1 MTPTAKQPSE
11 AAPPALGT
19 VLRRLRRGRGLAQRD
34 LLQPLHLGSHSAI
47 VDYEAGRRIPP
58 EAVIE
63 AYERFFNLAP
73 GTLARLREHALSER
87 AAWEARLAGPA
98 RPTAIP
104 GPAEVGRGGSESA
117 ADATGT
123 AAASSHAPAPRS
135 VPPARSAGSDE
146 TAPSARTGPPRQLP
160 AAIEHFTGRIGELVR
175 LDRLLRESDIAV
187 PVVISAVNGMG
198 GIGKTTL
205 AVHWAHQARDS
216 FPDGELYIDL
226 QGFHP
231 SGHPVSAQDAI
242 GRFLTTLGV
251 PEERMPSSLDGRTV
265 LYRTLM
271 ADRRMLVLLDN
282 ARDAEQV
289 RPLLPA
295 APHCRVLITSRSRL
309 SGLAVREGMQRISL
323 ETLTLRDAVRLLRR
337 TIGARAVAEPGATAA
352 LAELCARHPL
362 SLCIAAERIAD
373 DKTMTVTDAVAVLSV
388 AANRLSALSVD
399 DDETTAIRAVFG
411 WSYQTLPAPA
421 RRMFRL
427 LGLHDGPD
435 LPLAACAAL
444 AGLGEQECA
453 AALARLT
460 DSNLAEEY
468 APGRFRLHDLLR
480 LFAHE
485 RAFEEER
492 EQERTAASAGLIDWY
507 LRSACAA
514 RVALDPHLPALEPPP
529 ARLTVAARQFTDA
542 SAALAWCEL
551 ERQNLTAATLQ
562 AARHGLDEQGWKLPT
577 ALFPFFDRRKH
588 FGDWITT
595 HKAAA
600 QCAHRLGD
608 REAEGKVLCNLGSAY
623 RPMRRFDE
631 AVDCYERSIVLMR
644 EAGWR
649 MGEAK
654 VLGNLAAT
662 FADADRTQDAV
673 TVGLESLALF
683 KELDDAWGQALCLSN
698 LGNSYARLGGFEE
711 AMRCQTTALELFR
724 ELKDPRGAARAYNG
738 IGTAL
743 ARLGRPQE
751 ALAQIAESVRAFA
764 ETGDQ
769 HEQAN
774 ALRDLA
780 EVYRDL
786 GRRHEAASSLREACR
801 LFDLLGEHWMVAEL
815 RPELAAVA
823 EQ

>member
-1 MTPTAKQPSE
+1 MTPAATPPSE
-11 AAPPALGT
+11 PVASALGT

-73 GTLARLREHALSER
+73 GTLARLREQALAER
-87 AAWEARLAGPA
+87 AAPE
-98 RPTAIP
+98 P
-104 GPAEVGRGGSESA
+104 GPEA
-117 ADATGT
+117 APV
-123 AAASSHAPAPRS
+123 S
-135 VPPARSAGSDE
+135 PPA
-146 TAPSARTGPPRQLP
+146 PRQLP
-160 AAIEHFTGRIGELVR
+160 AAIEHFTGRTGELVR
-175 LDRLLRESDIAV
+175 LDRLLRESGTAI

-231 SGHPVSAQDAI
+231 SGHPVAAEDAI
-242 GRFLTTLGV
+242 GRFLTALGV
-251 PEERMPSSLDGRTV
+251 PEERMPASLDGRTV

-282 ARDAEQV
+282 ARDTEQV

-323 ETLTLRDAVRLLRR
+323 ETLALRDAIRLLRR
-337 TIGARAVAEPGATAA
+337 TIGERATAEPGATAA

-362 SLCIAAERIAD
+362 ALRIAAERIAGD
-373 DKTMTVTDAVAVLSV
+373 ETMTVTDAVAALSV
-388 AANRLSALSVD
+388 AANRLTELSVE
-399 DDETTAIRAVFG
+399 DDETAAIRTVFG
-411 WSYQTLPAPA
+411 WSYQTLPSPA

-435 LPLAACAAL
+435 LPLAACGAL
-444 AGLGEQECA
+444 SDMGEEECTD
-453 AALARLT
+453 ALARLT

-468 APGRFRLHDLLR
+468 TPGRFRLHDLLR

-485 RAFEEER
+485 RALVEDTEH
-492 EQERTAASAGLIDWY
+492 ERTAAVTGLTDWY
-507 LRSACAA
+507 LHSACTA
-514 RVALDPHLPALEPPP
+514 RVTLDPHLPPLEPPP
-529 ARLTVAARQFTDA
+529 ARLAMPAQGFADEQ
-542 SAALAWCEL
+542 AALAWCEL
-551 ERQNLTAATLQ
+551 ERQNLTAISLQ
-562 AARHGLDEQGWKLPT
+562 AQQFNLNEQGWKLPT

-588 FGDWITT
+588 FGDWIAT

-600 QCAHRLGD
+600 SCAHQLGD

-631 AVDCYERSIVLMR
+631 AVDNYQRAIVLMR
-644 EAGWR
+644 EVGWR
-649 MGEAK
+649 TGEAK

-662 FADADRTQDAV
+662 HADADRPDDAI
-673 TVGLESLALF
+673 TVGLQSFTLF

-698 LGNSYARLGGFEE
+698 LGNSYARLGRFDE
-711 AMRCQTTALELFR
+711 AQRSQQTALDLFR
-724 ELKDPRGAARAYNG
+724 ELKDQRGMSRAVNG
-738 IGTAL
+738 IGMAL
-743 ARLGRPQE
+743 AKLGRPQE
-751 ALAQIAESVRAFA
+751 ALPYVAESVRGFA
-764 ETGDQ
+764 ESGDV
-769 HEQAN
+769 HEEAN
-774 ALRDLA
+774 ALCDLA
-780 EVYRDL
+780 SVYRDL
-786 GRRHEAASSLREACR
+786 DQPDEAAVRLRAASQ
-801 LFDLLGEHWMVAEL
+801 LFEGLGEHWMVAEL
-815 RPELAAVA
+815 RATLADLTHLT
-823 EQ
+823 QQ

>member
-1 MTPTAKQPSE
+1 MTPAANPSTE
-11 AAPPALGT
+11 PATPALGT
-19 VLRRLRRGRGLAQRD
+19 VLRRLRRSRGLAQRD

-73 GTLARLREHALSER
+73 GTLGRLREQALAER
-87 AAWEARLAGPA
+87 AAWEAREASAGQA
-98 RPTAIP
+98 AATRP
-104 GPAEVGRGGSESA
+104 GEAERADSGTGTGF
-117 ADATGT
+117 DATASPGQVSAT
-123 AAASSHAPAPRS
+123 AQA
-135 VPPARSAGSDE
+135 ARSGSV
-146 TAPSARTGPPRQLP
+146 ATGPDTVHVSAPRQLP
-160 AAIEHFTGRIGELVR
+160 AAIEHFTGRTGELVR
-175 LDRLLRESDIAV
+175 LDRLLRESDTAI

-205 AVHWAHQARDS
+205 AVYWAHQARER

-231 SGHPVSAQDAI
+231 SGHPVSADDAI

-251 PEERMPSSLDGRTV
+251 PEERMPASLDGRTV

-309 SGLAVREGMQRISL
+309 SGLVVREGLQRISL
-323 ETLTLRDAVRLLRR
+323 ETLALRDAVRLLRR

-362 SLCIAAERIAD
+362 SLCIAAERIASD
-373 DKTMTVTDAVAVLSV
+373 ETMTVTDAVAVLSV
-388 AANRLSALSVD
+388 AANRLSALAVED
-399 DDETTAIRAVFG
+399 DDTAAIRAVFG
-411 WSYQTLPAPA
+411 WSYQTLSSPA
-421 RRMFRL
+421 RRLFRL

-435 LPLAACAAL
+435 LPLAACGALAGLDEEQCAAAL
-444 AGLGEQECA
+444 AGL
-453 AALARLT
+453 T
-460 DSNLAEEY
+460 DANLAEEH
-468 APGRFRLHDLLR
+468 APGRFRMHDLLR

-485 RAFEEER
+485 CLLAEESEEER
-492 EQERTAASAGLIDWY
+492 AAGAAGLIDWY
-507 LRSACAA
+507 LHSACTA
-514 RVALDPHLPALEPPP
+514 RVALDPHLPPLEPPP
-529 ARLTVAARQFTDA
+529 ADLAVPAREFPDA
-542 SAALAWCEL
+542 PSALAWCEL
-551 ERQNLTAATLQ
+551 ERQNLTATVLQ
-562 AARHGLDEQGWKLPT
+562 APQYGLYEQGWKLPT

-588 FGDWITT
+588 FSDWIAT
-595 HKAAA
+595 HKAGAE
-600 QCAHRLGD
+600 CAHRLGD
-608 REAEGKVLCNLGSAY
+608 SEAEGKVLCNLGSAL

-631 AVDCYERSIVLMR
+631 AVDYYERAIVLMR

-649 MGEAK
+649 VGEAK

-662 FADADRTQDAV
+662 YADADRIHEAV
-673 TVGLESLALF
+673 TVGLASLALF

-698 LGNSYARLGGFEE
+698 LGNSYARLGQFEE
-711 AMRCQTTALELFR
+711 ALSSQSTALDLFR
-724 ELKDPRGAARAYNG
+724 ELKDLRGMARAVNG

-743 ARLGRPQE
+743 ARLGRPRE
-751 ALAQIAESVRAFA
+751 ALPHVAESVRAFT
-764 ETGDQ
+764 ETGDV

-780 EVYRDL
+780 DVYREL
-786 GRRHEAASSLREACR
+786 GKKHEAASRLREASR
-801 LFDLLGEHWMVAEL
+801 LFEALGEHWMVAEL
-815 RPELAAVA
+815 RPELAAMA
-823 EQ
+823 DQ

>member
-1 MTPTAKQPSE
+1 MTPAAIPPSE
-11 AAPPALGT
+11 PNVSALGT
-19 VLRRLRRGRGLAQRD
+19 ALRRLRRGRGLAQRD

-58 EAVIE
+58 EAVVE

-73 GTLARLREHALSER
+73 GTLTRLREQALAER
-87 AAWEARLAGPA
+87 AAPE
-98 RPTAIP
+98 
-104 GPAEVGRGGSESA
+104 
-117 ADATGT
+117 
-123 AAASSHAPAPRS
+123 PAPLS
-135 VPPARSAGSDE
+135 PPA
-146 TAPSARTGPPRQLP
+146 PRQLP
-160 AAIEHFTGRIGELVR
+160 AAIEHFTGRTGELVR
-175 LDRLLRESDIAV
+175 LDRLLRESGTAV

-205 AVHWAHQARDS
+205 AVYWAHQARDS

-231 SGHPVSAQDAI
+231 SGHPVSAEDAT
-242 GRFLTTLGV
+242 GRFLTALGV
-251 PEERMPSSLDGRTV
+251 PEERMPASLDGRTV

-271 ADRRMLVLLDN
+271 ADRRMLVVLDN
-282 ARDAEQV
+282 ARDTEQV

-323 ETLTLRDAVRLLRR
+323 ETLALRDAIRLLRR

-362 SLCIAAERIAD
+362 SLRIAAERIAGD
-373 DKTMTVTDAVAVLSV
+373 ESMTVTDAVAALSV
-388 AANRLSALSVD
+388 AANRLSELSVE
-399 DDETTAIRAVFG
+399 DDETAAIRTVFG
-411 WSYQTLPAPA
+411 WSYQTLPSPA

-435 LPLAACAAL
+435 LPLAACGAL
-444 AGLGEQECA
+444 SGLGEQECT
-453 AALARLT
+453 AALGRLV

-468 APGRFRLHDLLR
+468 TPGRFRLHDLLR

-485 RAFEEER
+485 RALAEDAD
-492 EQERTAASAGLIDWY
+492 QERAAAVAGLVDWY
-507 LRSACAA
+507 LHSACTA
-514 RVALDPHLPALEPPP
+514 RVTLDPHLPPLEPPAAQLAMP
-529 ARLTVAARQFTDA
+529 AQSFADEQ
-542 SAALAWCEL
+542 AALAWCEL

-562 AARHGLDEQGWKLPT
+562 AQQFDLHEQGWKLPT
-577 ALFPFFDRRKH
+577 ALFPFFDRRNH
-588 FGDWITT
+588 YGDWIAT

-600 QCAHRLGD
+600 VCAHALGD

-631 AVDCYERSIVLMR
+631 AVDNYERSIVLMR

-662 FADADRTQDAV
+662 FGDADRPNDAV
-673 TVGLESLALF
+673 TVGLQSLAIF

-698 LGNSYARLGGFEE
+698 LGNSYARLDRFDE
-711 AMRCQTTALELFR
+711 AQRAQQTALDLFR
-724 ELKDPRGAARAYNG
+724 ELKDQRGMSRAVNG
-738 IGTAL
+738 IGMAL
-743 ARLGRPQE
+743 AKLGKPQE
-751 ALAQIAESVRAFA
+751 ALPYVAESVRGFA
-764 ETGDQ
+764 ETGDV
-769 HEQAN
+769 HEEAS

-780 EVYRDL
+780 GLYRDL
-786 GRRHEAASSLREACR
+786 NRPHEAATRLREASR
-801 LFDLLGEHWMVAEL
+801 LFESLGEHWMVAEL
-815 RPELAAVA
+815 RSTLAEVT
-823 EQ
+823 QQ